1 MCCLSSPLD
10 CKLTKGRE
18 FAHCSVPRP
27 LTGTLEQCC
36 PVAPSILVAM
46 LWVCVVQ
53 GSSHEYLWHIV
64 RAVET
69 PVIIFFIVKLVVM
82 DKGMERV
89 T

>member
-1 MCCLSSPLD
+1 
-10 CKLTKGRE
+10 
-18 FAHCSVPRP
+18 
-27 LTGTLEQCC
+27 
-36 PVAPSILVAM
+36 M

>member
-1 MCCLSSPLD
+1 MLS
-10 CKLTKGRE
+10 R
-18 FAHCSVPRP
+18 A
-27 LTGTLEQCC
+27 
-36 PVAPSILVAM
+36 VAM
-46 LWVCVVQ
+46 N
-53 GSSHEYLWHIV
+53 YLWHIV